1 MLDRFGSEPLFAT
14 NRDKPYPEMV
24 ISSVRSSRNEDD
36 DDLLEE
42 AKEISLK
49 LTMNQQQDSAR
60 QNPFLLNR
68 SDSE

>member
-1 MLDRFGSEPLFAT
+1 MDRLGSEPLFAT
-14 NRDKPYPEMV
+14 NRDRPYPEMV

-49 LTMNQQQDSAR
+49 LAMNQQDSAR
-60 QNPFLLNR
+60 RNPFLLNR